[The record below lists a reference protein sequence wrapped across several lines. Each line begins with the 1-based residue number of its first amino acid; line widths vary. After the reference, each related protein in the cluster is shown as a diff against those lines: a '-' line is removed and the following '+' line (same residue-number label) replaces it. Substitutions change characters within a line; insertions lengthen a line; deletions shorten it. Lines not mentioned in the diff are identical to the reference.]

1 MILKTNSCRPTLF
14 DEEVWRE
21 IWY

>member
-1 MILKTNSCRPTLF
+1 MILKTNSCRPALF

-21 IWY
+21 ISY